1 MGGEMTTDKI
11 PPLNNQNTL
20 LIVDDDV
27 TFASILSKALTRRG
41 YNVITAETASEAVDL
56 CEQHQPQQAVVDLK
70 LETESGL
77 NVLPQLKQANPE
89 IKMVILTGYSSIS
102 TAVEAIKMGAIN
114 YLCKP
119 AGVDDILA
127 AFDNVAPN
135 PGIDIK
141 ETPPSVDRLEWEHIQ
156 KVLAENNGN
165 ISATARDLGMHRR
178 TLQRK
183 LLKRPVKQ

>member
-1 MGGEMTTDKI
+1 MTTSKSS
-11 PPLNNQNTL
+11 PSNNQNTL
-20 LIVDDDV
+20 LIVDDDA
-27 TFASILSKALTRRG
+27 TFAHILNKALTRRG
-41 YNVITAETASEAVDL
+41 YNVITAETAAEAVAL
-56 CEQHQPQQAVVDLK
+56 CKQHLPQQAVVDLK

-89 IKMVILTGYSSIS
+89 IKMLILTGYSSIS

-127 AFDNVAPN
+127 AFDKVAPN
-135 PGIDIK
+135 PDINIK

-156 KVLAENNGN
+156 KVLAENEGN

-183 LLKRPVKQ
+183 LLKRPVKE

>member
-1 MGGEMTTDKI
+1 MTTQKAS
-11 PPLNNQNTL
+11 PSNNQNTL

-27 TFASILSKALTRRG
+27 TFAHILSKALTRRG
-41 YNVITAETASEAVDL
+41 YNVMTAETSAEAVAL
-56 CEQHQPQQAVVDLK
+56 CQQHLPQQAVVDLK

-77 NVLPQLKQANPE
+77 NLLPQLKQANPA
-89 IKMVILTGYSSIS
+89 IKMLILTGYSSIS
-102 TAVEAIKMGAIN
+102 TAVEAIKMGAVN

-135 PGIDIK
+135 PDINIK

-156 KVLAENNGN
+156 KVLAENEGN

-183 LLKRPVKQ
+183 LLKRPVKE

>member
-1 MGGEMTTDKI
+1 MTTQKAS
-11 PPLNNQNTL
+11 PSNNQNTL

-27 TFASILSKALTRRG
+27 TFARILSKALTRRG
-41 YNVITAETASEAVDL
+41 YNVMTAETSSEAVAL
-56 CEQHQPQQAVVDLK
+56 CQRHLPQQAVVDLK

-77 NVLPQLKQANPE
+77 NLLPQLKQANPA
-89 IKMVILTGYSSIS
+89 IKMLILTGYSSIS
-102 TAVEAIKMGAIN
+102 TAVEAIKMGAVN

-127 AFDNVAPN
+127 AFDSVAPN
-135 PGIDIK
+135 PDINIK
-141 ETPPSVDRLEWEHIQ
+141 ETPPSVDRLEWEYIQ
-156 KVLAENNGN
+156 KVLAENEGN

-183 LLKRPVKQ
+183 LLKRPVKK

>member
-1 MGGEMTTDKI
+1 MNQKI
-11 PPLNNQNTL
+11 L
-20 LIVDDDV
+20 LIVDDDI
-27 TFASILSKALTRRG
+27 TFSSILSRALTRRG
-41 YNVITAETASEAVDL
+41 YQVVTAETAAAAIDL
-56 CEQHQPQQAVVDLK
+56 CKQYRPHQAVVDLK

-77 NVLPQLKQANPE
+77 NILPQLKGVNPD
-89 IKMVILTGYSSIS
+89 IQMLILTGYSSIS

-127 AFDNVAPN
+127 AFDKTEPN
-135 PGIDIK
+135 PAVSIK

-165 ISATARDLGMHRR
+165 ISATARSLGMHRR

-183 LLKRPVKQ
+183 LLKRPVKE

>member
-1 MGGEMTTDKI
+1 MSQK
-11 PPLNNQNTL
+11 TL
-20 LIVDDDV
+20 LIVDDDT
-27 TFASILSKALTRRG
+27 TFSSILSRALTRRG
-41 YNVITAETASEAVDL
+41 YQVVTAETAAAAVDL
-56 CEQHQPQQAVVDLK
+56 CKQHQPHQAVVDLK

-77 NVLPQLKQANPE
+77 NILPQLKEINPD
-89 IKMVILTGYSSIS
+89 IQMLILTGYSSIS

-127 AFDNVAPN
+127 AFGNTKPN
-135 PGIDIK
+135 PAMSIK

-165 ISATARDLGMHRR
+165 ISATARSLGMHRR

-183 LLKRPVKQ
+183 LLKRPVKE